1 MASLPLWYWCCCFRL
16 NTKEVFFFQHL
27 NFLFSKPVF
36 VISYPF
42 LLFSRLA
49 SFWAITITSVLNS
62 LSTSL
67 TILSSFLIATYL
79 LWLDANTPL
88 LWKKIYIYIYI
99 SSTWILESK
108 APYKK
113 ERKKKDIKINHSIV
127 HTLNTNYYLKYL

>member
-67 TILSSFLIATYL
+67 TYCLGSWQQHICYDLMLI
-79 LWLDANTPL
+79 PL
-88 LWKKIYIYIYI
+88 YC
-99 SSTWILESK
+99 
-108 APYKK
+108 
-113 ERKKKDIKINHSIV
+113 KKKNLKKKNPNTFFDRIYPVLEFLKVKYHINNNCH
-127 HTLNTNYYLKYL
+127 LKYL